1 MVSTSFH
8 FLPVIVPMSYI
19 IGHIVY
25 LCQLNIPLVDVYGIK
40 IVLLYNITMKTF
52 AKDVEVQQ
60 QIKRSVFIGIGCTAF
75 DEASAKECIR
85 MVKSRYADA
94 THVAWAYIVG
104 SVEGYSDA
112 GEPAGT
118 AGPPIYRV
126 LKGASITHGVICVVR
141 YYGGIK
147 LGKRGL
153 IDAYG
158 HTAQLVVEKAGVVD
172 VKPGYIVEITHGYDV
187 KIDGILRSLGI
198 DVRRLSPRY
207 EDVVR
212 WWLKIDEDLYN
223 KLINRLGH
231 ISSVN
236 VTILRNALVEV
247 KR

>member
-1 MVSTSFH
+1 
-8 FLPVIVPMSYI
+8 
-19 IGHIVY
+19 
-25 LCQLNIPLVDVYGIK
+25 VDVYGIK
-40 IVLLYNITMKTF
+40 AILLYNITMKTF
-52 AKDVEVQQ
+52 AKDVEIQYQV
-60 QIKRSVFIGIGCTAF
+60 KRSVFIGINCTAF
-75 DEASAKECIR
+75 DETSAKECISV
-85 MVKSRYADA
+85 VKNRYADA

-126 LKGASITHGVICVVR
+126 LKGAGITHGVICVVR

-158 HTAQLVVEKAGVVD
+158 HTAHLVVEKAGVVD

-187 KIDGILRSLGI
+187 KIDGVLRSLGI
-198 DVRRLSPRY
+198 DVRNLSPRY

-212 WWLKIDEDLYN
+212 WRLKIDEDLYN
-223 KLINRLGH
+223 KLVNSLSH

-236 VTILRNALVEV
+236 IDIVKNVLVEV
-247 KR
+247 K